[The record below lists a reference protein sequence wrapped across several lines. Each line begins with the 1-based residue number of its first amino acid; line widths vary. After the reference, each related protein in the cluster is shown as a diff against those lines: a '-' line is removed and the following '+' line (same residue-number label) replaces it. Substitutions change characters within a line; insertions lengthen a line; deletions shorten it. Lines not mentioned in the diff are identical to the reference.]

1 MRRALIGACNR
12 SLDGDVRCRP
22 DAGRGYLSGSPQELA
37 QSIIAVSDPEEIQD
51 RLRELEQLGATVI
64 VLQNNSAANVERA
77 IDVLGGQV
85 LPALRGA
92 RV

>member
-1 MRRALIGACNR
+1 MTRYFYGASHEEFPPEAL
-12 SLDGDVRCRP
+12 
-22 DAGRGYLSGSPQELA
+22 
-37 QSIIAVSDPEEIQD
+37 
-51 RLRELEQLGATVI
+51 LRHTVI
-64 VLQNNSAANVERA
+64 VLQNNPAANVERA